1 MDVIQRRLLNELNF
15 SNKNTINFLN
25 NTLDPIIA
33 LTLIAVLDI
42 PLLLLVGAWT
52 AQKVYTMETSQK

>member
-1 MDVIQRRLLNELNF
+1 MDVTQRRLLNELNF

-33 LTLIAVLDI
+33 LTLIALLDI

-52 AQKVYTMETSQK
+52 AQKVFTIETSQK

>member
-1 MDVIQRRLLNELNF
+1 MDVTQRRLLNELNF

-42 PLLLLVGAWT
+42 SLLLLVGAWT
-52 AQKVYTMETSQK
+52 AQKVFTMETSQK

>member
-1 MDVIQRRLLNELNF
+1 MNF
-15 SNKNTINFLN
+15 FN

-42 PLLLLVGAWT
+42 PLFLLVDAWT
-52 AQKVYTMETSQK
+52 DQKVFTMETSQK

>member
-1 MDVIQRRLLNELNF
+1 MDVTQRRLLNELNC
-15 SNKNTINFLN
+15 SNKNTMNFFN

-42 PLLLLVGAWT
+42 PLFLLVGAWT
-52 AQKVYTMETSQK
+52 DQKVFTMETSQK